1 MAQWIVFFCYGYLG
15 VGVLFAI
22 PFLIYGVE
30 RIDVAAK
37 GSPMTFRLLI
47 LPGVVSLWPF
57 LLLRWWRGDKAP
69 RPDSS
74 AHRRA
79 VKGVPH

>member
-1 MAQWIVFFCYGYLG
+1 MAQWIVFSCFAYIV

-22 PFLIYGVE
+22 LFLIYGVE

-37 GSPMTFRLLI
+37 GSPMAFRLLI
-47 LPGVVSLWPF
+47 FPGVASLWPF

-69 RPDSS
+69 RPESS

-79 VKGVPH
+79 ARRVAH